1 MKYRGRPAKYET
13 VEDMQKLIVE
23 YFNECEAEGKKPTVS
38 GLGYILG
45 LSRRQILEYENCIDN
60 ENVFARFDDSVKLG
74 FRNTIKGAKRFIESC
89 LEDKLING
97 NTTPIG
103 LIFALKNNYGWVD
116 KQEIE
121 QTNKTIKVELED
133 DNE

>member
-23 YFNECEAEGKKPTVS
+23 YFNECEAEGKKPTVT
-38 GLGYILG
+38 GLGYVLDM
-45 LSRRQILEYENCIDN
+45 SRQDLINYEKCFECD
-60 ENVFARFDDSVKLG
+60 RLKQYPDSVRRG
-74 FRNTIKGAKRFIESC
+74 FVDTIKGAKRFIESC

-116 KQEIE
+116 KQEIK
-121 QTNKTIKVELED
+121 QTTETINVTVD
-133 DNE
+133 DEE

>member
-1 MKYRGRPAKYET
+1 MKYRGRPPKYENP
-13 VEDMQKLIVE
+13 EDMQKLIVE

-45 LSRRQILEYENCIDN
+45 LTRRQILEYENCIEN
-60 ENVFARFDDSVKLG
+60 ENVFARFDDSVKLR
-74 FRNTIKGAKRFIESC
+74 FRNTIKDAKAFIENC

-121 QTNKTIKVELED
+121 QTNKNI
-133 DNE
+133 

>member
-23 YFNECEAEGKKPTVS
+23 YFNECEAEGKKPTVT
-38 GLGYILG
+38 GMGYVLGMDRKDL
-45 LSRRQILEYENCIDN
+45 LNYERCFELD
-60 ENVFARFDDSVKLG
+60 RLKQYPDSVRRG
-74 FRNTIKGAKRFIESC
+74 FVNTIKDAKRFIESC

-116 KQEIE
+116 KQEIK
-121 QTNKTIKVELED
+121 QTTETINVTVD
-133 DNE
+133 DEE

>member
-1 MKYRGRPAKYET
+1 MKYTGRPPKYDNP
-13 VEDMQKLIVE
+13 EDMQKLIVE

-45 LSRRQILEYENCIDN
+45 LTRRQILEYENCIDN
-60 ENVFARFDDSVKLG
+60 DNVFARFDDSVKLR
-74 FRNTIKGAKRFIESC
+74 FRYTIKDAKAFIESC
-89 LEDKLING
+89 LEDKLVNG

-121 QTNKTIKVELED
+121 QTNKTIEVNLED
-133 DNE
+133 E

>member
-23 YFNECEAEGKKPTVS
+23 YFNECEAEGKKPTVT
-38 GLGYILG
+38 GLGYVLDM
-45 LSRRQILEYENCIDN
+45 SRQDLINYEKCFECD
-60 ENVFARFDDSVKLG
+60 RLKQYPDSVRRG
-74 FRNTIKGAKRFIESC
+74 FVYTIKSAKRFIESC

-121 QTNKTIKVELED
+121 QTNKTISVELD
-133 DNE
+133 DE

>member
-1 MKYRGRPAKYET
+1 MMKYRGRPAKYENP
-13 VEDMQKLIVE
+13 EDMQKLIVE
-23 YFNECEAEGKKPTVS
+23 YFNECEAEGKKPTVT
-38 GLGYILG
+38 GMGYVLGMDRKDL
-45 LSRRQILEYENCIDN
+45 LNYEKCFELD
-60 ENVFARFDDSVKLG
+60 RLKQYPDSVRQG
-74 FRNTIKGAKRFIESC
+74 FVNTIKDAKRFIESC

-121 QTNKTIKVELED
+121 QTNKTIDVTLED
-133 DNE
+133 E

>member
-23 YFNECEAEGKKPTVS
+23 YFNECEAEGKKPTVT
-38 GLGYILG
+38 GMGYVLGMDRKDL
-45 LSRRQILEYENCIDN
+45 LNYERCFELD
-60 ENVFARFDDSVKLG
+60 RLKQYPDSVRRG
-74 FRNTIKGAKRFIESC
+74 FVNTIKDAKRFIESC
-89 LEDKLING
+89 LEDKLINS

>member
-23 YFNECEAEGKKPTVS
+23 YFNECEAEGKKPTVT
-38 GLGYILG
+38 GMGYILG
-45 LSRRQILEYENCIDN
+45 MDRKDLLNYERCFELD
-60 ENVFARFDDSVKLG
+60 RLKQYPDSVRRG
-74 FRNTIKGAKRFIESC
+74 FVNTIKDAKRFIESC

>member
-23 YFNECEAEGKKPTVS
+23 YFNECEAEGKKPTVT
-38 GLGYILG
+38 GLGYVLDM
-45 LSRRQILEYENCIDN
+45 SRQDLINYEKCFECD
-60 ENVFARFDDSVKLG
+60 RLKQYPDSVRRG
-74 FRNTIKGAKRFIESC
+74 FVDKIKGAKRFIESC

-116 KQEIE
+116 KQEIVNTE
-121 QTNKTIKVELED
+121 NKIEVKLED
-133 DNE
+133 

>member
-23 YFNECEAEGKKPTVS
+23 YFNECEAEGKKPTVT
-38 GLGYILG
+38 GLGYVLDM
-45 LSRRQILEYENCIDN
+45 SRQDLINYEKCFECDRLIQYP
-60 ENVFARFDDSVKLG
+60 DSVRRG
-74 FRNTIKGAKRFIESC
+74 FVDTIKGAKRFIESC

-133 DNE
+133 E

>member
-23 YFNECEAEGKKPTVS
+23 YFNECEAEGKKPTVT
-38 GLGYILG
+38 GMGYVLGMDRKDL
-45 LSRRQILEYENCIDN
+45 LNYERCFELD
-60 ENVFARFDDSVKLG
+60 RLKQYPDSVRRG
-74 FRNTIKGAKRFIESC
+74 FVNTIKDAKRFIESC
-89 LEDKLING
+89 LEDKLVNG

-121 QTNKTIKVELED
+121 QTNKEIKVELED
-133 DNE
+133 

>member
-1 MKYRGRPAKYET
+1 MKYRGRPAKYENP
-13 VEDMQKLIVE
+13 EDMQKLIVE

-38 GLGYILG
+38 GLGYVLG
-45 LSRRQILEYENCIDN
+45 LTRRQILEYENCIDN
-60 ENVFARFDDSVKLG
+60 DNVFARFDDSVKLG
-74 FRNTIKGAKRFIESC
+74 FRNTIKDAKRFIESC

-121 QTNKTIKVELED
+121 QTNKNIEITLED
-133 DNE
+133 E

>member
-23 YFNECEAEGKKPTVS
+23 YFNECEAEGKKPTVT
-38 GLGYILG
+38 GLGYVLDM
-45 LSRRQILEYENCIDN
+45 SRQDLINYEKCFECD
-60 ENVFARFDDSVKLG
+60 RLKQYPDSVRRG
-74 FRNTIKGAKRFIESC
+74 FVDTIKGAKRFIESC

-116 KQEIE
+116 KQEVVNTNNNIE
-121 QTNKTIKVELED
+121 VKLED
-133 DNE
+133 

>member
-23 YFNECEAEGKKPTVS
+23 YFNECEAEGKKPTVT
-38 GLGYILG
+38 GMGYVLGMDRKDL
-45 LSRRQILEYENCIDN
+45 LNYERCFELD
-60 ENVFARFDDSVKLG
+60 RLKQYPDSVRRG
-74 FRNTIKGAKRFIESC
+74 FVNTIKDAKRFIESC

-116 KQEIE
+116 KQEIKQTTETINVTVDDEE
-121 QTNKTIKVELED
+121 Q
-133 DNE
+133 